1 MEFFGVRLLVSDFP
15 AAVRFWRDVMKLALS
30 YSDEVGYAYFMMGNV
45 GLELIRR
52 DSMMAALGE
61 SQSVSNPAGRQITL
75 NFKVDDVDAAF
86 ADLVSRGAKP
96 IADPQDRPDWRART
110 AHLTD
115 PDGNVIE
122 LYKLL
127 EPAPSNQ

>member
-45 GLELIRR
+45 GLELMRR

-61 SQSVSNPAGRQITL
+61 SQSVSNPTGRQITL

>member
-45 GLELIRR
+45 GLELMRR

-61 SQSVSNPAGRQITL
+61 SQSVSNPTGRQITL

-86 ADLVSRGAKP
+86 ADLVSQGAKP

-127 EPAPSNQ
+127 EPASSNQ

>member
-45 GLELIRR
+45 GLELMRR

-61 SQSVSNPAGRQITL
+61 SQSVSNPTGRQITL

-127 EPAPSNQ
+127 EPASSNQ

>member
-45 GLELIRR
+45 GLELMRR

-127 EPAPSNQ
+127 EPASSNQ

>member
-30 YSDEVGYAYFMMGNV
+30 YSDEVGYAYFTMGNV
-45 GLELIRR
+45 GLELMRR
-52 DSMMAALGE
+52 DSMMAALSE
-61 SQSVSNPAGRQITL
+61 SQSVSSPAGRQITL

-96 IADPQDRPDWRART
+96 IANPQDRPDWRART

-127 EPAPSNQ
+127 ESAPSNQ

>member
-45 GLELIRR
+45 GLELMRR